1 MKVKQLILFA
11 AVALTIVACHR
22 DDPDPYEGIT
32 RYTVIGKVPS
42 VAANLIATAT
52 VYEYNPEDV
61 RIDSNVIADPSSG
74 KEYLFTAND
83 SASHLK
89 IKLVSKEDTYRWGD
103 TVILLKPGN
112 NVDVVISITSPTRFT
127 EPKLE
132 EYQL

>member
-1 MKVKQLILFA
+1 MKVKQLILLVA
-11 AVALTIVACHR
+11 LALTIVACHR

-83 SASHLK
+83 NASHLK

-103 TVILLKPGN
+103 TIILLKPGN
-112 NVDVVISITSPTRFT
+112 NVDVIISVTSPTRFT